1 MFFVL
6 AARNGLGTPDARL
19 ADVEAGFR
27 RPAAA
32 VYTSYGQMQQ
42 LASTNLAKAGIAM
55 GLLRL
60 TSQRRHR
67 WPLWGLILAPPAFA
81 GGTVVYLA
89 SACRPLSTQWHWD
102 GAPATPD
109 HPVSCSIPERQT
121 LVQLAY
127 VYTALTVALDCACA
141 AVPCLLLRDLQMH
154 GRVKASLLGLLAF
167 GAVAALCALARVP
180 HIWHYYDPEHD
191 LMCMFLPP
199 PPSSVVVQWWTPLV
213 TMLIIIRYVRR

>member
-1 MFFVL
+1 MFFAL
-6 AARNGLGTPDARL
+6 AARHGLGAPDARL

-32 VYTSYGQMQQ
+32 VFTSHGQMQQ
-42 LASTNLAKAGIAM
+42 LASTNLAKAGIAV

-67 WPLWGLILAPPAFA
+67 WPLWALILAPPAFA
-81 GGTVVYLA
+81 GGAVVYLA
-89 SACRPLSTQWHWD
+89 SACRPLSTQWHWE
-102 GAPATPD
+102 GAPAAPD
-109 HPVSCSIPERQT
+109 RPASCSVPDRRA
-121 LVQLAY
+121 LVHLAY
-127 VYTALTVALDCACA
+127 IYTALTVALDCACA

-180 HIWHYYDPEHD
+180 HIWHFYDPEHD
-191 LMCMFLPP
+191 LMCMFCPP
-199 PPSSVVVQWWTPLV
+199 RVITRHGPVNSTTSTDANY
-213 TMLIIIRYVRR
+213 ICARR